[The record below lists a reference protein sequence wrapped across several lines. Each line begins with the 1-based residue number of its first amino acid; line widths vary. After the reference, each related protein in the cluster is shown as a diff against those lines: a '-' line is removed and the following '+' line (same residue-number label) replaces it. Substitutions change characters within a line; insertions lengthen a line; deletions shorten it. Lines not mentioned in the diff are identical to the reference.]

1 VYALRRRR
9 VQSITRLFTVLP
21 LRRGYLLYD
30 SGLKLKPRNLNPKPE
45 TLNPQPETRNLK
57 P

>member
-1 VYALRRRR
+1 MYALRRRR

-45 TLNPQPETRNLK
+45 TLNPQPKTRNLK